1 LSVVLVLKL
10 SKMKRLVIIV
20 MLGLFLVSS
29 CARRV
34 VYVKEPQQ
42 TIVIKKAP
50 RNHKMLVVKGK
61 RYYFWNG
68 KYHRKTT
75 NGYVIAKI

>member
-1 LSVVLVLKL
+1 
-10 SKMKRLVIIV
+10 MF
-20 MLGLFLVSS
+20 GLFLVSS

-42 TIVIKKAP
+42 TVVIKKVS
-50 RNHKMLVVKGK
+50 RNHKIVVVKGK

-68 KYHRKTT
+68 KYHRKTSR
-75 NGYVIAKI
+75 GYVVTRI